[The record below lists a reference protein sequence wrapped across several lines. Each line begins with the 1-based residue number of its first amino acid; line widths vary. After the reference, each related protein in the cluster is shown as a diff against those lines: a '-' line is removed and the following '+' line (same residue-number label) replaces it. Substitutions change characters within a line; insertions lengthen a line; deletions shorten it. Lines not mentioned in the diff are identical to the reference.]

1 MAESNHTEQHQQ
13 SQKDIEAQLQHIF
26 QNLSYPV
33 SIHLFSLKKTNE
45 AYVQAAREFLDALS
59 RLSQNI
65 VFDEH
70 SIDSEPEM
78 ATEFGVSFSPTL
90 VFEPQQFHITWRG
103 APVGEEAKTFV
114 QALLL
119 LGNRHSSIS
128 QESQK
133 ILSGLQEPRQ
143 IKVFV
148 SPSCP
153 YCPQQAVNAL
163 KAAVH
168 APDLV
173 SLEIIDV
180 QADEEQARRYDAQ
193 STPMAFANEVLIG
206 LGAQSEEVFMA
217 SLVELQEQSYHIPD
231 SDAELVEAD
240 LVIVGGGPAGLTAG
254 IYGSRSGLET
264 VIIERGLL
272 GGQVAQTPV
281 VENYPGI
288 TQIAGKSLVDIMV
301 QHALQY
307 VRIFQGEE
315 VLEVQTGERLEVT
328 TSRRRFRTRSL
339 LLATGADYRKL
350 NVPGEARLSGRGVSY
365 CSTCDGPMFKGR
377 TVIMVGGGDSAATE
391 ALHLKNIGVDVTLV
405 HRRDR
410 LRAQDHLIRNLA
422 NQEVPVLYNTEVQE
436 ISGQNAVQEVRLL
449 DNQSGQT
456 WTMEVDGVF
465 IAIGYDPNTEL
476 AKSIGLELTSDGY
489 IAHDERHR
497 TSIPG
502 IYSAGDVAGGFK
514 QIVTAAGQGSEA
526 ALAIFEDL
534 INPYWK
540 SE

>member
-476 AKSIGLELTSDGY
+476 ARSIDLELTSDGY

>member
-217 SLVELQEQSYHIPD
+217 SLIELQEQSYHIPD

-456 WTMEVDGVF
+456 WIMEVDGVF

>member
-13 SQKDIEAQLQHIF
+13 SQKDIEAELQHIF
-26 QNLSYPV
+26 QSLSYPV

-78 ATEFGVSFSPTL
+78 AAEFGVSFSPTL

-180 QADEEQARRYDAQ
+180 QADQEQARRYDAQ

-231 SDAELVEAD
+231 SDAEMVEAD

-288 TQIAGKSLVDIMV
+288 THIAGKSLVDIMV

-315 VLEVQTGERLEVT
+315 VLEVQTGEHLDVT
-328 TSRRRFRTRSL
+328 TSRRRFRTKSL
-339 LLATGADYRKL
+339 LLATGADYRRL

-365 CSTCDGPMFKGR
+365 CSTCDGPMFKGKK
-377 TVIMVGGGDSAATE
+377 VIMVGGGDSAATE

-410 LRAQDHLIRNLA
+410 LRAQEQLIHNLA
-422 NQEVPVLYNTEVQE
+422 SQDVPVLYNTEVQE
-436 ISGQNAVQEVRLL
+436 ISGQDAVQEVTLL

-456 WTMEVDGVF
+456 WTMEVGGVF

-476 AKSIGLELTSDGY
+476 ARSIGLNLNSDGY
-489 IAHDERHR
+489 IAHDQRHR